1 MASSAHTE
9 NGSLEQ
15 DQLSAQRRR
24 LLTLLWASSLST
36 PAGLTLLPNYANA
49 QPSSLLYQLPYQWL
63 NDNGQATRLDHFKGK
78 PSILVMSYG
87 ACKKVCSTSLMRME
101 QMQTI
106 LDQKKVE
113 ANFVIVG
120 LDPVNDKP
128 EDWRAYRKLRK
139 LERENWY
146 FLSGNA
152 GDIKSL
158 ASQLG
163 INYWVYHDH
172 IMHDFSITLLDR
184 EGNTLK
190 RMTNGGENLEN
201 FLQPLSL
208 STTAA
213 NKL

>member
-1 MASSAHTE
+1 MASSAFG
-9 NGSLEQ
+9 NEQ
-15 DQLSAQRRR
+15 IVGHSQRRN
-24 LLTLLWASSLST
+24 LLTLLCASTL
-36 PAGLTLLPNYANA
+36 AGVTGLAALPLHAHA
-49 QPSSLLYQLPYQWL
+49 ERSSILYQLPYQWL

-87 ACKKVCSTSLMRME
+87 ACKKVCSTSLMRIE

-146 FLSGNA
+146 FLSGSA

-158 ASQLG
+158 AAQLG

-172 IMHDFSITLLDR
+172 IMHDFLITLLDK

-201 FLQPLSL
+201 FLQPLLIST
-208 STTAA
+208 TTAA
-213 NKL
+213 KN